1 MGWTYTILASAG
13 ELLMVWGLKQQ
24 HKWLVFMAWVVGTVW
39 AGYYLNLALALLDSS
54 TVYPIWVSIGSMG
67 SLLMGTL
74 LYGERL
80 NRNQLVSM
88 SLLIIGCIGLF
99 VGGH

>member
-1 MGWTYTILASAG
+1 MGWIYTILASG
-13 ELLMVWGLKQQ
+13 DELVMIWGLKQP
-24 HKWLVFMAWVVGTVW
+24 HKWLVFIAWVAGTVW
-39 AGYYLNLALALLDSS
+39 AGYYLNLALAALDSS
-54 TVYPIWVSIGSMG
+54 SVYPIWVSIGAMG

-80 NRNQLVSM
+80 NRNQVLSL
-88 SLLIIGCIGLF
+88 SLLVIGCIGLF